1 MQFNDYLLG
10 KKIDPLRFQAEDTAL
25 YTEWKSLFEQIN
37 PDSFTTLKK
46 FLINNVRRKHHLL

>member
-1 MQFNDYLLG
+1 MQFDAYLAL
-10 KKIDPLRFQAEDTAL
+10 KRVDAHHFKVHNPTL
-25 YTEWKSLFEQIN
+25 YTEWKSLFEKVH